1 MFATTSGVMG
11 FLKNGQVRALAVTT
25 LKRTAILPD
34 IPTMDE
40 AGLPGFE
47 ATTWHGFVAPA
58 GTPPAVIDALHR
70 ALLEALNDPGVQQ
83 KLAAVGVDIAPD
95 SPEEFAAY
103 IKSEIPKWG
112 AIIKV
117 SGAKVE

>member
-1 MFATTSGVMG
+1 MS
-11 FLKNGQVRALAVTT
+11 FLKNGQVRPLAVTT
-25 LKRTAILPD
+25 LKRSAILPD

-47 ATTWHGFVAPA
+47 AATWHGVVAPA
-58 GTPPAVIDALHR
+58 GTPPDIIVTLHR
-70 ALLEALNDPGVQQ
+70 AILETLKDPGVQQ
-83 KLAAVGVDIAPD
+83 KLAALGVDIAPD

-103 IKSEIPKWG
+103 IKSEIPKWA

-117 SGAKVE
+117 SGAKLE